1 MVSVASV
8 KSSSIQ
14 HDVHLV
20 NYGPIYSKIDN
31 KAGYALGR
39 GYLVIDRTTVS
50 SHVLFSRL
58 FARNTK
64 KLQGSASSKYIIYIN

>member
-1 MVSVASV
+1 MVSIASL

-20 NYGPIYSKIDN
+20 NYGPILSQIDH

-39 GYLVIDRTTVS
+39 GYLVFDRSLPRRCPAWELSVFS
-50 SHVLFSRL
+50 S
-58 FARNTK
+58 
-64 KLQGSASSKYIIYIN
+64 